1 MYRLVLILAL
11 TATLS
16 APVIVVAQDDTDVG
30 EGAPLCV
37 RIVTADDGTESPQP
51 AGSAAPDPS
60 SGTAPQEEPS
70 PGPEASTDPADAT
83 GDDALAAALAD
94 GSATLEVVPA
104 EECASGAGDTIAAGD
119 DDTAIDDTVGPDE
132 TDAAAT
138 TEDPEPTP
146 KPRGSTRSGQKRTP
160 YARFVARGVS
170 AVVSLVTLVRQNDGA
185 DTQAEVAGAAR
196 QLERWA
202 NGQRRW
208 LRKHPPQRCYRGA
221 HRRWLAGISKV
232 ADGARDLR
240 IGVLELDA
248 RQAGRGVRRIT
259 TGTSR
264 ISAIDFDATSERCV
278 EAAARR

>member
-1 MYRLVLILAL
+1 MHRLVLILAL

-104 EECASGAGDTIAAGD
+104 EECAA
-119 DDTAIDDTVGPDE
+119 DTAIDDTIVPGE

-138 TEDPEPTP
+138 TEDPEPSP
-146 KPRGSTRSGQKRTP
+146 KPRGSKRSGQKRTP